1 MTAGRNSG
9 ASLHISSVEPLC
21 RENVIPLIKRE
32 SMEADATVNMGEKGV
47 MKHFP
52 QESVISEAHR
62 PVLCNNKSPAI
73 LALRLSVLRFCYY
86 SFLFSL

>member
-1 MTAGRNSG
+1 
-9 ASLHISSVEPLC
+9 
-21 RENVIPLIKRE
+21 
-32 SMEADATVNMGEKGV
+32 MEADATVNMGEKGV

-86 SFLFSL
+86 SFLFSLQVAVYANTIAVENFPSYRISSLFISVIKKL